1 MTKLKEKKTSFWR
14 ELFRKRVQI
23 KVLSGGHALTDLD
36 EAKGILKN
44 VALLKGDKS
53 GEVIAVS
60 MYGRKTFTFKRI
72 SWERNESRSAGKA
85 AAGAIVAGALTG
97 GLGAIAG
104 AAIGGRKK
112 DNSTAF
118 IYLLD
123 DLDEEVEIHI
133 ECTKQLYTEIDRLP
147 W

>member
-1 MTKLKEKKTSFWR
+1 MSKVKEKKSGFWR
-14 ELFRKRVQI
+14 ELFCKRVQI
-23 KVLSGGHALTDLD
+23 KVLAGGHALTDLD
-36 EAKGILKN
+36 EAKGVLKN

-60 MYGRKTFTFKRI
+60 MYGRKTFTFDNI
-72 SWERNESRSAGKA
+72 SWERNETRSAGKA

-112 DNSTAF
+112 DQSTAF

-123 DLDEEVEIHI
+123 EDGKEHEIHI